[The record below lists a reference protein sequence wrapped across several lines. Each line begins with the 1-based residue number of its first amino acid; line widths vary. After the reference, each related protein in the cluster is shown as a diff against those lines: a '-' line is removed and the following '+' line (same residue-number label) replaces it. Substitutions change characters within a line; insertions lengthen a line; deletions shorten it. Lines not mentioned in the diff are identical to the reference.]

1 MSTGTEVERLTRI
14 ETLLER
20 MGKDVSEIRIDQ
32 IKDKEDLAALKN
44 RGAGILIGVSMIAAF
59 LGAKVGA
66 IATGIA
72 SLFK

>member
-1 MSTGTEVERLTRI
+1 MATGTQNERLARI

-20 MGKDVSEIRIDQ
+20 ALEDLAKIRTEQ
-32 IKDKEDLAALKN
+32 IADKEDLAALKN

-72 SLFK
+72 SFFK